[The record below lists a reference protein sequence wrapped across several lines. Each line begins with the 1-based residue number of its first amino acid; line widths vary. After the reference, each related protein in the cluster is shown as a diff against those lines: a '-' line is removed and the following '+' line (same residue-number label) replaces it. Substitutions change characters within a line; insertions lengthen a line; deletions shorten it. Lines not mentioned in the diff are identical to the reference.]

1 MSKPIFE
8 HLLDKVKRKIN
19 KLRFDNGLGAITGEY
34 LNCIANRDI
43 RIIME
48 IVSAENS
55 LNKEILQE
63 LFPYQL
69 LNITELL
76 AGKNYKNDEQFS
88 EFIAHYHE
96 EIEFLEVVVNKM
108 RQGSSEKDIVTLLN
122 QTRN

>member
-48 IVSAENS
+48 IVSAENPV
-55 LNKEILQE
+55 NKEILQQ
-63 LFPYQL
+63 LFPYQIL
-69 LNITELL
+69 HITELL
-76 AGKNYKNDEQFS
+76 VGKSYKNEEQFGV
-88 EFIAHYHE
+88 FTTHYHE
-96 EIEFLEVVVNKM
+96 EIEFLELVVEKM
-108 RQGSSEKDIVTLLN
+108 RHGIKEKEIEMFLN
-122 QTRN
+122 QSK